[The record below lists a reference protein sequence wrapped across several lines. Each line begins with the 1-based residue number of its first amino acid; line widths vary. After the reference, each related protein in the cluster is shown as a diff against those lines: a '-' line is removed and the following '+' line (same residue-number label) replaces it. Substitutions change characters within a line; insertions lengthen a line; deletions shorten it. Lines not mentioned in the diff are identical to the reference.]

1 MARYLTAILAGSLL
15 SAQEPAESLR
25 PRFCSWSRNS
35 ITGAPVRK
43 ADVMLRTAAANGGQ
57 GVRAGSTG
65 ASGAFAFEN
74 LSAENYLISAQR
86 NGFVRQDGV
95 LVARRLASGSR
106 V

>member
-1 MARYLTAILAGSLL
+1 
-15 SAQEPAESLR
+15 
-25 PRFCSWSRNS
+25 
-35 ITGAPVRK
+35 
-43 ADVMLRTAAANGGQ
+43 MLRTAAANGGQ

-95 LVARRLASGSR
+95 RSPAARLRVQGITVVAGQDM
-106 V
+106 